1 MAGAVLFSD
10 LMDEIEFLR
19 DSTRILRM
27 TAGRTVA
34 NLIAMLGF
42 AGCIS
47 SQALVIESVHRD
59 SMGQVIY
66 LERAYRDADTMAYFM
81 AYSDGGRVL
90 RSFTRSNG
98 DTLIEVLQC
107 HEVVPSSVPE
117 LGSMRAYYGDEA
129 LVIQT
134 SADSMWVII
143 PDGSLDPIW
152 DTALTLQ
159 QGEQFLDIYRRS
171 AHEYAALVA
180 SGQLTIDLSAAHLRE
195 VWEYRM
201 LRGHLLSKRILANDG
216 LVTNRQ
222 DFRYSGDSLFA
233 LSYFGTESVPYAVD
247 SISWSTD
254 STEMKVVNCWLE
266 DDQRSEYT
274 IHFLGDS
281 SVFLSGGET
290 VVDHWVYDRTPW
302 YVRFREAA
310 LREGPLCR
318 SRIQR
323 SGECLLRASCAS
335 TGNCSRNEHVWMPD
349 GRLLETVVFRN
360 GRFERS
366 ITYSYP

>member
-1 MAGAVLFSD
+1 
-10 LMDEIEFLR
+10 
-19 DSTRILRM
+19 
-27 TAGRTVA
+27 
-34 NLIAMLGF
+34 
-42 AGCIS
+42 
-47 SQALVIESVHRD
+47 
-59 SMGQVIY
+59 
-66 LERAYRDADTMAYFM
+66 
-81 AYSDGGRVL
+81 
-90 RSFTRSNG
+90 
-98 DTLIEVLQC
+98 
-107 HEVVPSSVPE
+107 
-117 LGSMRAYYGDEA
+117 
-129 LVIQT
+129 
-134 SADSMWVII
+134 
-143 PDGSLDPIW
+143 
-152 DTALTLQ
+152 
-159 QGEQFLDIYRRS
+159 
-171 AHEYAALVA
+171 
-180 SGQLTIDLSAAHLRE
+180 
-195 VWEYRM
+195 M

-222 DFRYSGDSLFA
+222 DFRYSGDSLIA
-233 LSYFGTESVPYAVD
+233 LSYFGAEFVPYAVD

-266 DDQRSEYT
+266 DDQRSAYT

-302 YVRFREAA
+302 HVRFREAA

-323 SGECLLRASCAS
+323 SEECLLRASCSS
-335 TGNCSRNEHVWMPD
+335 TGNCSRSEHVWMPD